1 MQIDPSNIQGLHNLC
16 VVYVE
21 RGKLTQALD
30 CLHHAHKLAPHEDY
44 IFKHLKIVQQRLAK
58 LKQAP
63 GMNQQKTI
71 AFAEYDPTDFGGTT
85 TKTDP
90 IDDSDQIEGIDVPPE
105 TSETI
110 KKDTTAAPP
119 PATTSQKSNY
129 NSCEGSTQHTECVTN
144 VRHDKHK
151 HSKMTSPQSAAS
163 TSPIKRRSTTKNEN
177 RKYSDKSTI
186 LFDAKSFV
194 HKIDQQKIST
204 NHRHR
209 KRSVQES
216 SLPMFVHPYAHDMD
230 DPSSGTS

>member
-63 GMNQQKTI
+63 GMHQQKTI

-85 TKTDP
+85 AETKP
-90 IDDSDQIEGIDVPPE
+90 FDDSDQIESDDVPPE
-105 TSETI
+105 TSDTI
-110 KKDTTAAPP
+110 EKDTTAPP
-119 PATTSQKSNY
+119 PPTSTSPNSNY
-129 NSCEGSTQHTECVTN
+129 DSCEGSTQHTECMAK
-144 VRHDKHK
+144 VRHDKNK
-151 HSKMTSPQSAAS
+151 HSRMTSPKS
-163 TSPIKRRSTTKNEN
+163 TAPTSSIKRRSTTKNEN

-186 LFDAKSFV
+186 LFDGKNFV
-194 HKIDQQKIST
+194 HKIDQQKINT

-209 KRSVQES
+209 KRSAQES